1 MVNIFPELINA
12 TKGGHAEF
20 NCLASGVGTTDFE
33 YQWFLNQLRI
43 PDQNTPTL
51 IINDVT
57 YANGGDYI
65 CSVRN
70 PYKGIGHSGVAKLF
84 ISGIAIIII
93 IFNLLLIEC
102 SYRSVLPISDSELS
116 RISYN
121 ME

>member
-12 TKGGHAEF
+12 TKGGRAEF
-20 NCLASGVGTTDFE
+20 NCLASGVGATDFE

-43 PDQNTPTL
+43 PDQNTSTL

-57 YANGGDYI
+57 YANGGDYT

-84 ISGIAIIII
+84 ISGIAI
-93 IFNLLLIEC
+93 
-102 SYRSVLPISDSELS
+102 
-116 RISYN
+116 
-121 ME
+121 